1 MTKEEALNIIRNV
14 FFHEDN
20 QLNNDG
26 QIGAKDIHTALT
38 IACAAL
44 CEPSLP
50 SDLDEA
56 ARKLYPYER
65 GYDVDL
71 PYPSTWDMNED
82 ARNAFKAG
90 AEWMASQFEKQSNP
104 PCWKPTDDQMRAL
117 SVVGIEGAVSHK
129 GKALLNELYND
140 LEKYLFNLKMTER

>member
-1 MTKEEALNIIRNV
+1 MTREEALNIIRNV
-14 FFHEDN
+14 FFHENN

-26 QIGAKDIHTALT
+26 QIGAKDIHNALT

-90 AEWMASQFEKQSNP
+90 AEWMAEKFVKVDSEGWSRTSDGKLQY
-104 PCWKPTDDQMRAL
+104 W
-117 SVVGIEGAVSHK
+117 GITLTKST
-129 GKALLNELYND
+129 ELEDFYILQD
-140 LEKYLFNLKMTER
+140 LYIKTK